1 LANAR
6 SVPGWR
12 IRTLGALAL
21 LAIGGQSAGGAE
33 DASKRPGRYKLGPL
47 YVTPRLELRNAGVD
61 TNVFNSASNEVSD
74 TTVVLR
80 PALLGAL
87 PVGRRIRLTGQG
99 YLDLNYFSEQRSE
112 RSTDFGGE
120 GRAEVIVGPFTVFG
134 GGGGARA
141 RQRFAIDLDERVL
154 RHERWLSAG
163 MRIQFGQRL
172 SSTFSGST
180 RAYDFESVE
189 LGDANVKEALDRDQR
204 SAQGQLRYA
213 LTRQTTVLASSEVI
227 EDRFAAALPVSEET
241 GLPQTSRTVLSFRH
255 LLGVELGERAII
267 TGRALG
273 GLRELRSGAGIPSYR
288 GPALAV
294 SVAVPLLRFGRLDCQ
309 AERDVLYSIERARSL
324 DDRLRNT
331 YVWTRLQATASIHLP
346 FDLLGRMT
354 LARDDASYQQPYVRD
369 GVSLERVDHLWTGGG
384 SLLRRL
390 GDRLRL
396 GGTVMWV
403 ERTSNFPEFSYR
415 GLRYGL
421 QGEILP

>member
-1 LANAR
+1 M
-6 SVPGWR
+6 R
-12 IRTLGALAL
+12 IRNLGVLAL
-21 LAIGGQSAGGAE
+21 LAAVGGQSAAGAE
-33 DASKRPGRYKLGPL
+33 ADSRRPGRYKLGPL
-47 YVTPRLELRNAGVD
+47 YLTPRLELRGAGVD
-61 TNVFNSASNEVSD
+61 TNVFNSPTNEVSD

-80 PALLGAL
+80 PALAGVL
-87 PVGRRIRLTGQG
+87 PVGRRLRFTGQG
-99 YLDLNYFSEQRSE
+99 YLDLNYFSRQRSE
-112 RSTDFGGE
+112 RSTDFGGD
-120 GRAEVIVGPFTVFG
+120 GQAEVLVGPFTLFG

-154 RHERWLSAG
+154 RHEQWLSAG
-163 MRIQFGQRL
+163 LRIQFGQRL

-180 RAYDFESVE
+180 RAYDFENVAV
-189 LGDANVKEALDRDQR
+189 GDTNLKQALDRDQR

-213 LTRQTTVLASSEVI
+213 LTRQTTLLVSSEAI
-227 EDRFAAALPVSEET
+227 EDRFATTQSPSEEIG
-241 GLPQTSRTVLSFRH
+241 GLQPSRTVLSFRH
-255 LLGVELGERAII
+255 LLGFELGERAII
-267 TGRALG
+267 NGRVLG
-273 GLRELRSGAGIPSYR
+273 GLREFRSGAGIESYR

-294 SVAVPLLRFGRLDCQ
+294 SVAIPLLRFGRIDCL

-331 YVWTRLQATASIHLP
+331 YVWTRLQATTSIHLP

-354 LARDDASYQQPYVRD
+354 LGRDEASYQQPYVRD
-369 GVSLERVDHLWTGGG
+369 GASLERVDHLWTGGG
-384 SLLRRL
+384 SLLRRF

-403 ERTSNFPEFSYR
+403 ERISNCPEFSYR